1 MTLTMS
7 SMIRVFLH
15 QNLVTFPKIRNIL
28 FAGIVS
34 KVYRFGIL
42 ILPSLLTVLTNSRII
57 YIEVLFN

>member
-34 KVYRFGIL
+34 EVYRFGIFDMN
-42 ILPSLLTVLTNSRII
+42 IAFIVNGS
-57 YIEVLFN
+57 YEF

>member
-28 FAGIVS
+28 FAGKVS
-34 KVYRFGIL
+34 KVYRFGIFDMNIVFIVNGSYE
-42 ILPSLLTVLTNSRII
+42 ILG
-57 YIEVLFN
+57 